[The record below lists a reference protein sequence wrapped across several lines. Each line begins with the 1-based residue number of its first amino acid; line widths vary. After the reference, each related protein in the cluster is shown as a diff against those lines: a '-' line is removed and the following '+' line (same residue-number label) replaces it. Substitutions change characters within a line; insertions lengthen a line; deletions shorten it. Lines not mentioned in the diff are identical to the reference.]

1 MKRLA
6 FVLFAALL
14 VYASVFLVVKDQ
26 FWIGGLTA
34 AALAALMVFGSR
46 LEAKSVADKVTNQ
59 FKQYADQAHWSG
71 TELIL
76 RPRWFKRLCFAALW
90 SGVFLICL
98 NSVATFRVIAGE
110 KPLLY
115 AALIGAALL
124 LGYSTWMTLAG
135 LVREL
140 LAGYSLKLDADGFAL
155 AGHPTIPW
163 RGVYR
168 AGHVAFDNK
177 GIVHHFLDLEFS
189 ADEIQRYWSSR
200 LRPFLIGPLA
210 LVFPTMRGKGRF
222 RLRDTFL
229 ALPVPT
235 IVTAICQIGSRHAPH
250 PVVQLNPRE
259 SLEDARQLAVLWA
272 KAIQPSDKSE
282 MESAFARAAEAF
294 SKPGGVV
301 NPVDLEAALAKASG
315 DLTAR
320 SDAFKEYAQ
329 LQGKVMSKGADQ
341 FLKQV
346 KRDAKVFNWVFGG
359 ALLLFV
365 LFFGAAWLILLVRN
379 MRQTGTG

>member
-14 VYASVFLVVKDQ
+14 VYVSVFLVVKDQ

-189 ADEIQRYWSSR
+189 ADEIQRHWSSW
-200 LRPFLIGPLA
+200 LRPFLIGPLVIG
-210 LVFPTMRGKGRF
+210 LPILRHSGKF
-222 RLRDTFL
+222 RLRGTFL
-229 ALPVPT
+229 SSPVPT
-235 IVTAICQIGSRHAPH
+235 IVTAICQIGSRYAPH

-259 SLEDARQLAVLWA
+259 SLEDARRLAVLWS
-272 KAIQPSDKSE
+272 KARQPTDQSE
-282 MESAFARAAEAF
+282 LEGAFGRAAAAF

-301 NPVDLEAALAKASG
+301 NSADLDAALANVDRG
-315 DLTAR
+315 LTAQ
-320 SDAFKEYAQ
+320 SDALKEYSQ
-329 LQGKVMSKGADQ
+329 LQSKVLAQSNKQ
-341 FLKQV
+341 FWKEID
-346 KRDAKVFNWVFGG
+346 RDMKLINWVFGG
-359 ALLLFV
+359 AFFLVTLYFV
-365 LFFGAAWLILLVRN
+365 VRWLI
-379 MRQTGTG
+379 G